1 MTEIWGD
8 DPPDE
13 PAATHGLPADGTG
26 AEPGGRGRDQP
37 ACSPTGLATV
47 GGRDGGVSARLA
59 RRSRV
64 AAVTMLL
71 AAGSCLLATMIRD
84 WDPTSAVLAAVVVG
98 GIIGFPP
105 LWRRGGLWTA
115 VTDSI
120 LPPGSGSPAVTGQ
133 PRPLSPRPAGSP
145 LRRRFGALVVPLRAR
160 SGPTP
165 GNGALIV
172 HGRADAAAPAAD
184 EQIRVLA
191 IGPGRPPIVA
201 GTRLPASGRFL
212 LLRERDGLVFV
223 ATTRLTDI
231 W

>member
-1 MTEIWGD
+1 MTEIWGV

-105 LWRRGGLWTA
+105 LWRRGRCG
-115 VTDSI
+115 
-120 LPPGSGSPAVTGQ
+120 
-133 PRPLSPRPAGSP
+133 PR
-145 LRRRFGALVVPLRAR
+145 
-160 SGPTP
+160 
-165 GNGALIV
+165 
-172 HGRADAAAPAAD
+172 
-184 EQIRVLA
+184 
-191 IGPGRPPIVA
+191 
-201 GTRLPASGRFL
+201 
-212 LLRERDGLVFV
+212 
-223 ATTRLTDI
+223 
-231 W
+231 